1 MHSSQQKSSARK
13 NQPAGE
19 TNLAGSASAADK
31 ANAAGATN
39 VVGYANTV
47 SPANAVGGANRRIA
61 RAAGTIMVTFIFV
74 KLVGLLANMLLAR
87 SFGTSDQKAAFDAAN
102 RVSDTLF
109 NLVAGGALAS
119 AFIPTFTTLLT
130 QEQRESA
137 WRLASAICNLVL
149 IVVTSLALLAA
160 FFAPWVV
167 THLLARFEDPRL
179 VDLTVA
185 LLRIQVASAVIFGL
199 SGLVMGILNAHQHF
213 LAPALAPA
221 MYPLGII
228 FGVEVLAGELGMGIY
243 GVAWGVVV
251 GALLHLLIQVP
262 QMLRLPRRRY
272 TPSLGLR
279 LPAVREVL
287 LLMGPRLVGV
297 AVVQLNFWINT
308 RLASAFP
315 PGYAAISYGFALMMM
330 PEAAIAQSIA
340 IAALPTFSAQ
350 VATGHREEMRH
361 SLATTLRGV
370 LLLAIPASI
379 GLILLRRPLVALL
392 YGYGEFSQE
401 SIDLVAWALL
411 WYAAGLV
418 GHCVVEIV
426 SRAFYALHDTRTPV
440 MVGVAA
446 MTLNVVFSLLFYQW
460 FSQMNLPPHG
470 GLALAN
476 SLATALE
483 SAGLLVLMRRRLDG
497 LQGSAILRVVGAAGT
512 AALAM
517 AATLWI
523 WMQWSAD
530 LHRALVVAGGI
541 GLGGLVYGGLLAAIR
556 VDEAQY
562 GWKWIIER
570 GFGRH

>member
-1 MHSSQQKSSARK
+1 MQSTPQKSSA
-13 NQPAGE
+13 NAVGE
-19 TNLAGSASAADK
+19 S
-31 ANAAGATN
+31 N
-39 VVGYANTV
+39 VVG
-47 SPANAVGGANRRIA
+47 SANRQIA

-87 SFGTSDQKAAFDAAN
+87 AFGTSDQKAAFDAAN

-130 QEQRESA
+130 REQRDNA
-137 WRLASAICNLVL
+137 WRLASSICNLVL
-149 IVVTSLALLAA
+149 IVITSLALLIAI
-160 FFAPWVV
+160 FAPWVV
-167 THLLARFEDPRL
+167 THLLTRFDNPGQ

-199 SGLVMGILNAHQHF
+199 SGLVMGILNAHQRF

-228 FGVEVLAGELGMGIY
+228 FGVEILAKQMGMGIY
-243 GVAWGVVV
+243 GVAWGVVA
-251 GALLHLLIQVP
+251 GALLHLLVQLP
-262 QMLRLPRRRY
+262 QLARLPRLRY
-272 TPSLGLR
+272 RLSLGLH

-308 RLASAFP
+308 LLASAFP
-315 PGYAAISYGFALMMM
+315 PGYAAITYGFALMMM

-350 VATGHREEMRH
+350 VANGRREDMRH

-370 LLLAIPASI
+370 LLLSIPASI
-379 GLILLRRPLVALL
+379 GLILLRRPLVALI
-392 YGYGEFSQE
+392 YGGGAFTEE
-401 SIDLVAWALL
+401 SIELVAWALL

-440 MVGVAA
+440 TVGVAA
-446 MTLNVVFSLLFYQW
+446 MSLNVGLSLVFYQW
-460 FSQMNLPPHG
+460 FARMNLPPHG

-476 SLATALE
+476 TLATALE
-483 SAGLLVLMRRRLDG
+483 MAGLLVLMRRRLDG
-497 LQGSAILRVVGAAGT
+497 LQGSGILRAAGASAA
-512 AALAM
+512 AALVMGSA
-517 AATLWI
+517 LWL
-523 WMQWSAD
+523 WMQWGAGMQHG
-530 LHRALVVAGGI
+530 LLVAGGI
-541 GLGGLVYGGLLAAIR
+541 ALSGLIYAGLLILLR
-556 VDEAQY
+556 VEEVRF
-562 GWKWIIER
+562 GWKWIVGRMARKDLPLRPPSLKGR
-570 GFGRH
+570 GGKKA